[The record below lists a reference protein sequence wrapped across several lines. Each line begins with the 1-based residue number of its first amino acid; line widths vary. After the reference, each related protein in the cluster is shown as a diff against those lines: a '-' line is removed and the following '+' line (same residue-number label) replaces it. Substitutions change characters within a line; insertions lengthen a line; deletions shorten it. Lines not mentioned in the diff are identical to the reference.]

1 MTPPRLRAAGWPT
14 PALRRPTDPRAP
26 VLRAA
31 VLRSAV
37 RLATLPLAALLLA
50 TVLLATVLLAGCGPA
65 PPVGF
70 VLPPAPPAGE
80 LLPAGDPAAVLAAAG
95 VDTGAA
101 AAWGAVEMDHE
112 TRPVLLTTAAGWR
125 WHGRVPPAGRL
136 RLGVGAAADAWR
148 LAERLDV
155 EVVLRDGDSR
165 HVLQVGSLTAP
176 DAGDEGSAA
185 PTAAGLPRSPPPSP
199 PWFDLDL
206 DLAAHAGEVVTLEV
220 RAAFDA
226 PSAELAGRPLVAWGP
241 ARLAPPPQ
249 AVVRAA
255 PPERPNVLLV
265 VVDTLRADH
274 LTSYGYPR
282 DTAPRIDEL
291 LARRG
296 VVLEQAWSQAP
307 WTLPSVVS
315 FLTGRYPGEL
325 LTDDKIEYGIP
336 PGAPSLAER
345 FRRLGYRTA
354 GFIANPTMHAGNGF
368 ARGFETFYTPDAKV
382 SSLRLHGDTITT
394 RAVPWLRD
402 HAGEPFFAYVHFVD
416 PHDPYL
422 SPGVEAT
429 GITPFDPD
437 YTGTVSGEWPHGL
450 FTGQLE
456 LPDPQRDLRHL
467 EALYDSE
474 VRFVDGQ
481 VGHLLDA
488 LPPAVLADTL
498 VVLTADHG
506 EELFDHGWWK
516 HGLTVFQEQLHVP
529 FVVRWDRRLPAGRR
543 VAAPVELVDLVPTL
557 LAAVGEPPPPAADGS
572 DLLPLLAGG
581 PPADSRH
588 ADFAQHLAGGP
599 LRAAVRLGDWKLA
612 LFDRQARYEP
622 ENALQRTHYRVALGR
637 LARVALYN
645 LADDPGERH
654 DAAGEHPR
662 IVERLAPLLVRQ
674 LDAQGRPGLRL
685 ALAAAPA
692 GVRVAGEVRFE
703 RPPEGWASDFLAAGD
718 RVELDGAVL
727 RFDWESEGWPKG
739 IRVLGE
745 PGAVELLRASLD
757 GAEVAPARLRVGD
770 APWTGRPAA
779 AAALVADGWPP
790 GVALTRAG
798 RGDAAGAAVLALW
811 QPAAVAA
818 KAPADDAMA
827 AETARR
833 LRALG
838 YIQ

>member
-1 MTPPRLRAAGWPT
+1 M
-14 PALRRPTDPRAP
+14 
-26 VLRAA
+26 
-31 VLRSAV
+31 
-37 RLATLPLAALLLA
+37 
-50 TVLLATVLLAGCGPA
+50 LLAGCGPA

-80 LLPAGDPAAVLAAAG
+80 LLPAGDPAAALAAAG
-95 VDTGAA
+95 VATDAA

-155 EVVLRDGDSR
+155 QVILRDGDGR
-165 HVLQVGSLTAP
+165 QVLQVASLTAP

-185 PTAAGLPRSPPPSP
+185 PAAPGLPPPPPPTP

-206 DLAAHAGEVVTLEV
+206 DLAARAGEVVTLEV

-325 LTDDKIEYGIP
+325 LTDDKVEYGIP

-382 SSLRLHGDTITT
+382 RSLRLHGDTITT

-437 YTGTVSGEWPHGL
+437 YAGTVTGEWPHGL

-516 HGLTVFQEQLHVP
+516 HGLTVYQEQLHVP

-557 LAAVGEPPPPAADGS
+557 LAAVGEPPPPDADGS

-581 PPADSRH
+581 PPAESRH

-599 LRAAVRLGDWKLA
+599 TRAAVRLGDWKLA
-612 LFDRQARYEP
+612 LFDRQARYRTGERAAADP
-622 ENALQRTHYRVALGR
+622 LPRRPRPPRPRRALQSGRRPRRAARRRRRAPADRRAPRPVAGAPAR
-637 LARVALYN
+637 RPGAARVAPRAGGGAGRRPRCRRGPLRAAAGG
-645 LADDPGERH
+645 LGVGLPGRRRPGGARRRGAALRLGERGVAEGDPGARR
-654 DAAGEHPR
+654 AG
-662 IVERLAPLLVRQ
+662 
-674 LDAQGRPGLRL
+674 GGG
-685 ALAAAPA
+685 AAA
-692 GVRVAGEVRFE
+692 RVAGRRRGGAGAPPGSATRRGPAGRRR
-703 RPPEGWASDFLAAGD
+703 RPPWS
-718 RVELDGAVL
+718 
-727 RFDWESEGWPKG
+727 P
-739 IRVLGE
+739 
-745 PGAVELLRASLD
+745 
-757 GAEVAPARLRVGD
+757 
-770 APWTGRPAA
+770 T
-779 AAALVADGWPP
+779 
-790 GVALTRAG
+790 AG
-798 RGDAAGAAVLALW
+798 RRG
-811 QPAAVAA
+811 
-818 KAPADDAMA
+818 
-827 AETARR
+827 RR
-833 LRALG
+833 
-838 YIQ
+838 